1 MSKWTNYHYYYLTI
15 ASECYQDA
23 VKNISKEYDA
33 QLPSHFPFGEDVDK
47 L

>member
-1 MSKWTNYHYYYLTI
+1 MDELPLLLHYYYLTI

-23 VKNISKEYDA
+23 VKNISKEYD
-33 QLPSHFPFGEDVDK
+33 LNYLTISPYS